1 MKSFTFTLERTRRYK
16 EPVLQK
22 EKGQMQRVLQQR
34 NEIERQIRELEAYR
48 EQKVRELQGES
59 QKGLSP
65 ARLAAYRFYLENTRL
80 QLKQLALDR
89 KAAEEAVERQ
99 RRTVLAASQEVSGL
113 DKLQEKQWEEYRH
126 LYAKDSERQISEY
139 LTMQVNRQKETF

>member
-16 EPVLQK
+16 EQVLKK

-48 EQKVRELQGES
+48 EQKARELQGES

-80 QLKQLALDR
+80 QLIPVVLFSSLINEEMQR
-89 KAAEEAVERQ
+89 KG
-99 RRTVLAASQEVSGL
+99 QELGA
-113 DKLQEKQWEEYRH
+113 DE
-126 LYAKDSERQISEY
+126 QISKPQIAQLVSIIDR
-139 LTMQVNRQKETF
+139 LTA

>member
-1 MKSFTFTLERTRRYK
+1 M
-16 EPVLQK
+16 
-22 EKGQMQRVLQQR
+22 
-34 NEIERQIRELEAYR
+34 
-48 EQKVRELQGES
+48 
-59 QKGLSP
+59 
-65 ARLAAYRFYLENTRL
+65 
-80 QLKQLALDR
+80 DR